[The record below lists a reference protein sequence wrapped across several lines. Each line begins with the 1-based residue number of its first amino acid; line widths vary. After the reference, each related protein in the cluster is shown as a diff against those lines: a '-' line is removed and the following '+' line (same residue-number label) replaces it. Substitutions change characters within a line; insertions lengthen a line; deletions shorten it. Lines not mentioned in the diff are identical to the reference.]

1 MTLEQ
6 RITALAQAMG
16 VDVKALYEAINAAS
30 TETTWESGMVVE
42 TGEKVLSPLDKE
54 VYRRVTATGGGA
66 VDPADDIV
74 NYNAASYERV
84 TSIPAPTS
92 ISNGAATPGDI
103 SSGGA
108 TPADFANGSTK
119 VLPGVIALGTRKLIL
134 ALTGRGLL
142 TYLGWQKATI
152 GGGRFEL
159 IVDGRSIFD
168 GPIQSAVSDATIF
181 VGSASIGVLAG
192 PVYRPSYYAVPGP
205 GIEYR
210 RSVAVWF
217 TPAGGGTVSNTTLGH
232 ITRQTR

>member
-30 TETTWESGMVVE
+30 TETTWASGMVVE

-54 VYRRVTATGGGA
+54 VYRRITATGGGA
-66 VDPADDIV
+66 VDPADDVV

-84 TSIPAPTS
+84 TSLPAPTS
-92 ISNGAATPGDI
+92 ISNGAAT
-103 SSGGA
+103 S
-108 TPADFANGSTK
+108 ADFANGSTK
-119 VLPGVIALGTRKLIL
+119 VLPGIFAVGTRTQIL
-134 ALTGRGLL
+134 TLTGRGVLA
-142 TYLGWQKATI
+142 YLGWQKALS

-168 GPIQSAVSDATIF
+168 GSIQSAANDTTIF
-181 VGSASIGVLAG
+181 VGSANVGVLAG
-192 PVYRPSYYAVPGP
+192 PVYRPAYYAVPGP

-217 TPAGGGTVSNTTLGH
+217 TPAVSGTSSNTTLGH
-232 ITRQTR
+232 ITRQTH

>member
-30 TETTWESGMVVE
+30 TETTWASGMVVE

-84 TSIPAPTS
+84 TSLPAPTS
-92 ISNGAATPGDI
+92 INNGAAT
-103 SSGGA
+103 
-108 TPADFANGSTK
+108 TADFANGSTK
-119 VLPGVIALGTRKLIL
+119 VHPAAFFIGARTKILG
-134 ALTGRGLL
+134 LTGRGVLA
-142 TYLGWQKATI
+142 YLGWQKATP

-168 GPIQSAVSDATIF
+168 GSIQSAANDTTIF
-181 VGSASIGVLAG
+181 VGSASVGVLAG
-192 PVYRPSYYAVPGP
+192 PAYRPSYYAVPGP

-217 TPAGGGTVSNTTLGH
+217 TPAAGGTGTDTTLGY
-232 ITRQTR
+232 ITRQTH

>member
-30 TETTWESGMVVE
+30 TETTWASGMVVE

-92 ISNGAATPGDI
+92 INNGAAT
-103 SSGGA
+103 
-108 TPADFANGSTK
+108 TADFANGSTK
-119 VLPGVIALGTRKLIL
+119 VLPGIIAVGTRTQIL
-134 ALTGRGLL
+134 ALNGRGVLA
-142 TYLGWQKATI
+142 YLGWQKAVS
-152 GGGRFEL
+152 GGGRVEL

-168 GPIQSAVSDATIF
+168 GPIQSAASDTTIF

>member
-92 ISNGAATPGDI
+92 ISNGAATP
-103 SSGGA
+103 
-108 TPADFANGSTK
+108 ADFANGSTK

-142 TYLGWQKATI
+142 TYLGWQKAAS

-168 GPIQSAVSDATIF
+168 GSIQAAANDTTIF

-232 ITRQTR
+232 ITRQTH

>member
-30 TETTWESGMVVE
+30 TETTWASGMVVE

-92 ISNGAATPGDI
+92 INNGAAT
-103 SSGGA
+103 
-108 TPADFANGSTK
+108 TADFANGSTK
-119 VLPGVIALGTRKLIL
+119 VLPGVTALGTRTRIL

-142 TYLGWQKATI
+142 TYLGWQKAAT

-168 GPIQSAVSDATIF
+168 GPIQSAANDTTIF
-181 VGSASIGVLAG
+181 VGSASTGVLAG
-192 PVYRPSYYAVPGP
+192 PAYRPSYYAVPGP

-217 TPAGGGTVSNTTLGH
+217 TPAGGGTVINTTLGH
-232 ITRQTR
+232 ITRQTH

>member
-30 TETTWESGMVVE
+30 TETTWASGMVVE

-92 ISNGAATPGDI
+92 INNGAAT
-103 SSGGA
+103 
-108 TPADFANGSTK
+108 TADFANGSTK
-119 VLPGVIALGTRKLIL
+119 VLPGLIATGTRKQIL
-134 ALTGRGLL
+134 ALTGRGVLA
-142 TYLGWQKATI
+142 YLGWQKAAT

-168 GPIQSAVSDATIF
+168 GSVQSSENDTTIF
-181 VGSASIGVLAG
+181 VGSPSIGVLAG
-192 PVYRPSYYAVPGP
+192 PAYRPSYYAVPGP

-217 TPAGGGTVSNTTLGH
+217 TPASGATGLNTTLGY
-232 ITRQTR
+232 ITLRTH